1 MAENERRHCDENQ
14 EKMRMDTEFEE
25 KLMDL
30 ISEYQKKGLANDQIA
45 SVLELRMMAIQE
57 EASDAE

>member
-1 MAENERRHCDENQ
+1 
-14 EKMRMDTEFEE
+14 MDTEFEE